1 MGKLFGTDGIRGVAN
16 KELTCDLAFRAG
28 QAIAIVLTGELRH
41 KAKIYIGKDT
51 RISSDMIECA
61 LAAGISSV
69 GAEVGLLGY
78 VPTPAVAYL
87 TVKHG
92 ADAGIVISASHNPME
107 FNGIKAFNSQ
117 GFKLS
122 DELEERVE
130 EIILSGKPVEV
141 MTGADIGKILKL
153 DSAAKE
159 YTEYVKNTVI
169 GDLSGMKILIDCA
182 NGASYRTARMIF
194 EGLGA
199 DFEIMFDAPNG
210 TNINDGC
217 GSTHMDKL
225 RARVAAGEYNVG
237 IAFDGDA
244 DRCLVVDENGDVVD
258 GDKIMAL
265 CAKILAARGKLPHN
279 TFVATVLSNLGL
291 HAYARENGLVV
302 ECSNVGDRNVL
313 ELMEEKGYVLGGEQS
328 GHIIFR
334 EFATTGDGELTA
346 VQFLSMLKEM
356 DCNASEAAAEI
367 SQYPQIMINVK
378 VENHIKDEVL
388 SDPGV
393 KKIVRETEKELGND
407 GRILVRPSG
416 TEPLVRVMVEGKDSK
431 EVSWLAGCVADKISE
446 VAKEKKGSKK

>member
-16 KELTCDLAFRAG
+16 RELNCRLAYRAG
-28 QAIAIVLTGELRH
+28 QAMAIVLAGETKH

-51 RISSDMIECA
+51 RISSDMLECA

-78 VPTPAVAYL
+78 IPTPAVAHL
-87 TVKHG
+87 TIKHG

-122 DELEERVE
+122 DELEDAVE
-130 EIILSGKPVEV
+130 KLILSEDEIKVCE
-141 MTGADIGKILKL
+141 GADIGKIIKIKG
-153 DSAAKE
+153 AVKE
-159 YTEYVKNTVI
+159 YAEYVKNTVI
-169 GDLSGMKILIDCA
+169 GDISGMRILIDCA
-182 NGASYRTARMIF
+182 NGASFETAHVIF
-194 EGLGA
+194 EALGA
-199 DFEIMFDAPNG
+199 DFDVIFDEPNG
-210 TNINDGC
+210 TNINNGC
-217 GSTHMDKL
+217 GSTHLDKL
-225 RARVAAGEYNVG
+225 RAGVKTGGYDIG

-244 DRCLVVDENGDVVD
+244 DRCLAVDENGDVID

-265 CAKILAARGKLPHN
+265 CACALKERGKLPHD

-291 HAYARENGLVV
+291 HAFAKGEGLKI

-313 ELMEEKGYVLGGEQS
+313 ELMEKNGYVLGGEQS

-346 VQFLSMLKEM
+346 VQFLSVLKSM
-356 DCNASEAAAEI
+356 GVSASAAAKKIE
-367 SQYPQIMINVK
+367 QYPQIMINVK
-378 VENHIKDEVL
+378 VPNAVKAEVL
-388 SDPGV
+388 EDWGV
-393 KKIVRETEKELGND
+393 KESIHSVEEELGEQ

-416 TEPLVRVMVEGKDSK
+416 TEPLVRVMVEGKAFDK
-431 EVSWLAGCVADKISE
+431 VSALAGCVADKIAA
-446 VAKEKKGSKK
+446 VAKEKNR

>member
-51 RISSDMIECA
+51 RISSDMLECA

-130 EIILSGKPVEV
+130 EIILSDKPVEV
-141 MTGADIGKILKL
+141 MTGADIGKIIKL

-194 EGLGA
+194 EGLSA
-199 DFEIMFDAPNG
+199 DFDIMFDAPDG

-225 RARVAAGEYNVG
+225 RARVASGEYNVG

-265 CAKILAARGKLPHN
+265 CAKLLSARGKLPHN

-291 HAYARENGLVV
+291 HAYARENGLAV

-356 DCNASEAAAEI
+356 GCSASEAAAAI

-378 VENHIKDEVL
+378 VENDIKDEVL
-388 SDPGV
+388 GDPGV
-393 KKIVRETEKELGND
+393 RAVVRETEEKLGD
-407 GRILVRPSG
+407 EGRILVRPSG

-431 EVSWLAGCVADKISE
+431 EVSALAGHAADKISE

>member
-16 KELTCDLAFRAG
+16 RELTCELAYRAG
-28 QAIAIVLTGELRH
+28 QAMAIVLAGETKH

-51 RISSDMIECA
+51 RISSDMLECA

-78 VPTPAVAYL
+78 IPTPAVAYL
-87 TVKHG
+87 TIKHG
-92 ADAGIVISASHNPME
+92 ADAGVVISASHNPME

-122 DELEERVE
+122 DEIEEE
-130 EIILSGKPVEV
+130 IEKIILSDEKIKVCEG
-141 MTGADIGKILKL
+141 GDIGKIIK
-153 DSAAKE
+153 K
-159 YTEYVKNTVI
+159 KNTVKEYADYI
-169 GDLSGMKILIDCA
+169 RNTVVGDLSGMRILIDCA
-182 NGASYRTARMIF
+182 NGASFETAHAVF

-199 DFEIMFDAPNG
+199 DFDVIFDEPNG
-210 TNINDGC
+210 TNINNDC
-217 GSTHMDKL
+217 GSTHLDKL
-225 RARVAAGEYNVG
+225 RAAVTAGKYDVG

-265 CAKILAARGKLPHN
+265 CARALAERGKLPKN

-291 HAYARENGLVV
+291 HAYAKENGLHV

-313 ELMEEKGYVLGGEQS
+313 ELMEKNGYVLGGEQS
-328 GHIIFR
+328 GHVIFR

-346 VQFLSMLKEM
+346 VQFLSMLKTLGIS
-356 DCNASEAAAEI
+356 ASRAASEI

-378 VENHIKDEVL
+378 VDNAVKDDVL
-388 SDPGV
+388 GDWATKEIIHAV
-393 KKIVRETEKELGND
+393 EEELGED

-416 TEPLVRVMVEGKDSK
+416 TEPLVRVMVEGKAFDK
-431 EVSWLAGCVADKISE
+431 VSSLAGKVADKISQ
-446 VAKEKKGSKK
+446 VAKTRKV

>member
-28 QAIAIVLTGELRH
+28 QAIAIVLTGELSH

-51 RISSDMIECA
+51 RVSSDMLECA

-78 VPTPAVAYL
+78 IPTPAVAYL
-87 TVKHG
+87 TLKHG

-107 FNGIKAFNSQ
+107 FNGIKAFNSE

-130 EIILSGKPVEV
+130 EIILSEKPIEV
-141 MTGADIGKILKL
+141 MTGADIGKIKKLK
-153 DSAAKE
+153 SAKQE
-159 YTEYVKNTVI
+159 YAEYIKNTVI
-169 GDLSGMKILIDCA
+169 GDLSGMKLLIDCA
-182 NGASYRTARMIF
+182 NGASYKTARMIF
-194 EGLGA
+194 ESLNA
-199 DFEIMFDAPNG
+199 DFDIIFDEPDG
-210 TNINDGC
+210 TNINNDC

-225 RARVAAGEYNVG
+225 RARVASGGYNVG

-258 GDKIMAL
+258 GDKMMAI
-265 CAKILAARGKLPHN
+265 CAKTLAARGKLPHN

-291 HAYARENGLVV
+291 HAYAKENGFSV

-313 ELMEEKGYVLGGEQS
+313 ELMEKNGYILGGEQS

-346 VQFLSMLKEM
+346 VQFLSIIKEM
-356 DCNASEAAAEI
+356 GCKVSEAAAAI
-367 SQYPQIMINVK
+367 VQYPQIMINVK
-378 VENHIKDEVL
+378 VENDIKDSVL
-388 SDPGV
+388 GDWSV
-393 KKIVRETEKELGND
+393 KETIHEIEEKLGGD

-416 TEPLVRVMVEGKDSK
+416 TEPLVRVMVEGKDSRD
-431 EVSWLAGCVADKISE
+431 VSALAGLAADKIQQ
-446 VAKEKKGSKK
+446 VAKDKKGSKK

>member
-28 QAIAIVLTGELRH
+28 QAIAIVLTGELKK

-51 RISSDMIECA
+51 RISSDMLECA

-107 FNGIKAFNSQ
+107 FNGIKAFNAN

-130 EIILSGKPVEV
+130 EIILSDNPIEV
-141 MTGADIGKILKL
+141 ATGADIGKINTLE
-153 DSAAKE
+153 DAASE
-159 YTEYVKNTVI
+159 YAKYVKNTVI

-194 EGLGA
+194 ESLNA
-199 DFEIMFDAPNG
+199 NFDIIFDTPNG

-225 RARVAAGEYNVG
+225 RTRVAAGEYDVG

-244 DRCLVVDENGDVVD
+244 DRCLVVDEKGDVVD

-265 CAKILAARGKLPHN
+265 CACSLASRGKLPHN

-291 HAYARENGLVV
+291 HAYAKENGLAV

-313 ELMEEKGYVLGGEQS
+313 ELMEQKGYVLGGEQS

-346 VQFLSMLKEM
+346 VQFLSILKELG
-356 DCNASEAAAEI
+356 CSASKAAAEI

-378 VENHIKDEVL
+378 VENDIKADVLGDSAVKEVISEIEEKLGDE
-388 SDPGV
+388 
-393 KKIVRETEKELGND
+393 

-416 TEPLVRVMVEGKDSK
+416 TEPLVRVMVEGKAFED
-431 EVSWLAGCVADKISE
+431 VSALAGKAADKIAE
-446 VAKEKKGSKK
+446 LAKDKKSSKK